1 MAIVYLCFCRRE
13 GEGREKKFEGE
24 GGDSS
29 LLRAAVERKLNRL
42 FSHANAMLPGRFRL
56 RYRTKWK
63 FSDRQSVSWNPADR
77 FLLLLLSSPTFV
89 PMLYDLSLAGVH
101 TWKNVF
107 TGRPF
112 RFKWTR
118 DGQEETERE
127 KELHDKIARRAWLA
141 SKEEEEDR
149 GGEDFV
155 SFVPFPRLDSSS

>member
-77 FLLLLLSSPTFV
+77 FLLLSSPTFV

-127 KELHDKIARRAWLA
+127 KELHDKIARRGWLA
-141 SKEEEEDR
+141 SKGEEEDR
-149 GGEDFV
+149 GRDFV

>member
-1 MAIVYLCFCRRE
+1 MAIVYLRFCRRE
-13 GEGREKKFEGE
+13 GEVAKKSLKGRTGR
-24 GGDSS
+24 DSS

-77 FLLLLLSSPTFV
+77 LLPPHDALRSPWPGYTRE
-89 PMLYDLSLAGVH
+89 
-101 TWKNVF
+101 NVF

-127 KELHDKIARRAWLA
+127 RELHDRQNCEASLAGFDSERRG
-141 SKEEEEDR
+141 EGR
-149 GGEDFV
+149 GEDFV
-155 SFVPFPRLDSSS
+155 SFVPFPRLDFSS